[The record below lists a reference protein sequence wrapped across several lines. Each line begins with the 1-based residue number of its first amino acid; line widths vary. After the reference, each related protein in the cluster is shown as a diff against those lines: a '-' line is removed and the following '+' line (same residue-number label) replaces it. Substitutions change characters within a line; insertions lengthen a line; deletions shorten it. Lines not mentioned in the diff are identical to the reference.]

1 MGCYGIGVSRIMSAA
16 IEQNHD
22 EFGIVWPKNIAPY
35 IANIIITNMKDQD
48 QVNVAEKIY
57 NILNEN
63 GIEVVLDDRNE
74 RAGFKFKDSDL
85 LGFPLKIVIG
95 KGSLDGVVELK
106 ERKSGESIEIKE
118 ESVLEYIQNFMKN

>member
-1 MGCYGIGVSRIMSAA
+1 
-16 IEQNHD
+16 
-22 EFGIVWPKNIAPY
+22 
-35 IANIIITNMKDQD
+35 MKDQD

>member
-1 MGCYGIGVSRIMSAA
+1 MPSGYLPVFLKEQKADVIIAGGMGETAQ
-16 IEQNHD
+16 EL
-22 EFGIVWPKNIAPY
+22 F
-35 IANIIITNMKDQD
+35 
-48 QVNVAEKIY
+48 
-57 NILNEN
+57 NEN